1 MAREMGRPD
10 WRAMLAGMSSTEY
23 ADWHRFY
30 STHYF
35 HDVLLDMDVA
45 SVPSVRKVR
54 FGDGYSQRAPAGL
67 NANLKTYSVT
77 LSVPREEATVLE
89 SFLEEHG
96 GWKSFL
102 WTPPYEWRQIKVTCA
117 KWSSRVSMLRV
128 EFSAEFEQVVN

>member
-1 MAREMGRPD
+1 
-10 WRAMLAGMSSTEY
+10 
-23 ADWHRFY
+23 
-30 STHYF
+30 
-35 HDVLLDMDVA
+35 
-45 SVPSVRKVR
+45 
-54 FGDGYSQRAPAGL
+54 QRAPAGL

-96 GWKSFL
+96 GWKAFL

>member
-1 MAREMGRPD
+1 MVVCSPEVDDEDLPLESETRYGC
-10 WRAMLAGMSSTEY
+10 G
-23 ADWHRFY
+23 FG
-30 STHYF
+30 
-35 HDVLLDMDVA
+35 
-45 SVPSVRKVR
+45 PSVRKVR

-67 NANLKTYSVT
+67 NADLKTYSVT
-77 LSVPREEATVLE
+77 LSVPRWEATALE
-89 SFLEEHG
+89 SFLAEHG

>member
-1 MAREMGRPD
+1 MKTFRWKVKPG
-10 WRAMLAGMSSTEY
+10 
-23 ADWHRFY
+23 
-30 STHYF
+30 
-35 HDVLLDMDVA
+35 MDVA

-67 NANLKTYSVT
+67 NANLKTYSV
-77 LSVPREEATVLE
+77 

-96 GWKSFL
+96 GWKAFL